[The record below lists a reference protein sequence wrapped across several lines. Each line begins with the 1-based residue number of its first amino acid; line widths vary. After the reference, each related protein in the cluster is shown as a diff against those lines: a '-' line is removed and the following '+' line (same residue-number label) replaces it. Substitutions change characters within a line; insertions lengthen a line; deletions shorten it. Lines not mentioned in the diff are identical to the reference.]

1 MCVHIIVV
9 CGIGHLA
16 LVRLCHVEQQIPL
29 FPYLP
34 VIVVEGN
41 IVDLIGRY
49 SAIILAQMGDNIT
62 WPFLLEIEYSIR
74 FSSKPDIPFTLRTL
88 VYAVDSYA
96 E

>member
-1 MCVHIIVV
+1 MIT
-9 CGIGHLA
+9 A
-16 LVRLCHVEQQIPL
+16 LFR
-29 FPYLP
+29 

-62 WPFLLEIEYSIR
+62 YFLLEIEYSIR